1 MIIVHYSQN
10 VNSQIWGYSEDAPG
24 RMRRLLHFPTVI
36 DYRRMGQA
44 LYRKWRPQTF
54 DDLIGQ
60 EHVVRT
66 LRNALRMGQIH
77 HAYLF
82 AGPRGTGKTT
92 TARLLAKAVN
102 CLAPVEERPCNRCE
116 ICRAVNEGRLMD
128 LIEIDA
134 ASHTGVDNVRDILE
148 KVPFRPSQARYKVY
162 VIDEAH
168 MLSTSAFNA
177 LLKTLEEPPEHVIF
191 VLATTEPHRIL
202 PTVLSRCQ
210 RFEFRR
216 IPMEAIA
223 TRLRTICTAE
233 GIEAEEA
240 ALELI
245 ARAATGSLRDAISLL
260 DQMAS
265 AGEVTVEAVRRTLG
279 SGSQETV
286 QAIARAWIE
295 GETAAG
301 LRAINAAVDQGADA
315 RQLARQLSD
324 FLRGLMLTK
333 LGAGNAWIEP
343 TAEEREAL
351 SALAARVS
359 TEALVRATRLFAEVA
374 ATRSSGWRPQLPLEL
389 AFVEATL
396 KPAPTPPSPA
406 RKPARETTARTARRN
421 PSPASGS
428 PPLDSAIAALQ
439 KQWRKLCGQM
449 KPVNLSL
456 SALLNDARPLAWEGE
471 TLVLGFRHNFHRQR
485 VNQEENR
492 RTVED
497 FLSEKLGR
505 PVRVRCVLTS
515 EWRPSAS
522 PPPARSKPAPKA
534 PAAAAP
540 KAAAQEAPPPPPGED
555 EFIRRAVEELGATVR
570 EG

>member
-1 MIIVHYSQN
+1 
-10 VNSQIWGYSEDAPG
+10 
-24 RMRRLLHFPTVI
+24 
-36 DYRRMGQA
+36 MGQA

-66 LRNALRMGQIH
+66 LRNALRMGQVH

-102 CLAPVEERPCNRCE
+102 CLAPVEERPCNQCE

-168 MLSTSAFNA
+168 MLSISAFNA

-216 IPMEAIA
+216 IPVEAIA
-223 TRLRTICTAE
+223 ARLRTICTAE
-233 GIEAEEA
+233 GIEAESE
-240 ALELI
+240 ALEVI

-260 DQMAS
+260 DQIAS
-265 AGEVTVEAVRRTLG
+265 AGKVTGEAVRRTLG
-279 SGSQETV
+279 SGSRETV
-286 QAIARAWIE
+286 LAIVRAWI
-295 GETAAG
+295 GGDVAAG

-315 RQLARQLSD
+315 RQLARQVAD

-333 LGAGNAWIEP
+333 LGAGNAWVEP
-343 TAEEREAL
+343 TAEERK
-351 SALAARVS
+351 ALATLASQAS
-359 TEALVRATRLFAEVA
+359 TEGLVRATRLFAEVA

-396 KPAPTPPSPA
+396 KPAPVQAPATTSPA
-406 RKPARETTARTARRN
+406 LSAPTRPQRGKAPS
-421 PSPASGS
+421 SPAA
-428 PPLDSAIAALQ
+428 PPVDSTIAALQ
-439 KQWRKLCGQM
+439 KQWRSLGSQM
-449 KPVNLSL
+449 RRVNLSL
-456 SALLNDARPLAWEGE
+456 SALINDAKPLAWEGK
-471 TLVLGFRHNFHRQR
+471 TLVLGFRHNFHRQK
-485 VNQEENR
+485 VNTEENR
-492 RTVED
+492 RTLEA

-505 PVRVRCVLTS
+505 EVRVRCILTS
-515 EWRPSAS
+515 EWRPSTPAS
-522 PPPARSKPAPKA
+522 AARPRPPSSAPREKAKP
-534 PAAAAP
+534 
-540 KAAAQEAPPPPPGED
+540 EAVPPSPPPPPPPPDED
-555 EFIRRAVEELGATVR
+555 DFIRRAVEELGAEVK
-570 EG
+570 EI

>member
-1 MIIVHYSQN
+1 
-10 VNSQIWGYSEDAPG
+10 
-24 RMRRLLHFPTVI
+24 
-36 DYRRMGQA
+36 MGQA

-216 IPMEAIA
+216 IPVEAIA

-333 LGAGNAWIEP
+333 LGAGSAWIEP

-396 KPAPTPPSPA
+396 KPAPQSAPAPAPAAVSAPTRPRTQKPPSSTPA
-406 RKPARETTARTARRN
+406 A
-421 PSPASGS
+421 
-428 PPLDSAIAALQ
+428 PPVDGTIAALQ
-439 KQWRKLCGQM
+439 KQWRALGSQLRR
-449 KPVNLSL
+449 VNLSL
-456 SALLNDARPLAWEGE
+456 SALINDAKPLAWEGE
-471 TLVLGFRHNFHRQR
+471 TLILGFRHNFHRQK
-485 VNQEENR
+485 VNTEENR
-492 RTVED
+492 RTLEN
-497 FLSEKLGR
+497 FLGEKLGR
-505 PVRVRCVLTS
+505 KVRVRCILSS
-515 EWRPSAS
+515 EWRPTTS
-522 PPPARSKPAPKA
+522 PTPSR
-534 PAAAAP
+534 P
-540 KAAAQEAPPPPPGED
+540 KAAPVASPKNKKVEAKAAPPPPPPPPDED
-555 EFIRRAVEELGATVR
+555 EFIRRAVEELGAEVR
-570 EG
+570 EVSQDHPGQGARE